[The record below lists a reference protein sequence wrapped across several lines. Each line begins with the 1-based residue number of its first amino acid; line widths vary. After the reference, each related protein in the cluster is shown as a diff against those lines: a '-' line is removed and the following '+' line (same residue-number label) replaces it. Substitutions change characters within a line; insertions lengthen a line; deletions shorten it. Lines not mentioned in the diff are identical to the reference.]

1 MVKYSPELATP
12 LHGCLGD
19 LRAAGLVKRITMER
33 DALLTIKTKENWRD
47 QSEAAGDR
55 GSVDRHHVRRWISG

>member
-33 DALLTIKTKENWRD
+33 DALLTIKTKEN
-47 QSEAAGDR
+47 
-55 GSVDRHHVRRWISG
+55 